1 MAFNKN
7 TPTSSSRRRKLN
19 IDKEV
24 IRNLDETK
32 RRMKEKIVHSKM
44 NKEKAEDR

>member
-1 MAFNKN
+1 MTFEKD
-7 TPTSSSRRRKLN
+7 SFSSRRKKFN

-44 NKEKAEDR
+44 NKDKDEDQE